1 VLEFRVIG
9 LLAEAKNG
17 PKRRPATEPIR
28 SPNPVA
34 PREPFGTRRAP
45 FEADYKI
52 NQNKDLFIVFRL
64 AETAL
69 KQLK

>member
-1 VLEFRVIG
+1 MLESRGIG
-9 LLAEAKNG
+9 LLAEAKNA
-17 PKRRPATEPIR
+17 PKRRPAMAPRR
-28 SPNPVA
+28 SPKRAVPW
-34 PREPFGTRRAP
+34 EPLGASRGRA
-45 FEADYKI
+45 DIYYKA